1 METKLKKIPNF
12 DDIVFEIRNKQ
23 YGAYIL
29 RKKYNRN
36 VIISLLVGITILS
49 TSVMIPYMSAK
60 PLDYGQKSTEWPG
73 TIKLDDQ
80 HQQNETV
87 VPPPPLPS
95 PTIDVVKEGRYVP
108 PVIVDSVKPE
118 DATNLM
124 TADQAQTEIRDREVT
139 EIQPYIDE
147 IPVEVTITEPF
158 YKVEEMPEFPGGP
171 IELQKYLAEHTQY
184 PEAPKEN
191 NIQGRVIIK
200 FCVTP
205 NGGVDLVSVLK
216 SIDSELD
223 KEAIRVVNTLPTF
236 KPGKQGGKPVPVWF
250 VVPIIFQLK

>member
-1 METKLKKIPNF
+1 METKLKRIPNF
-12 DDIVFEIRNKQ
+12 DDIVFGIRNKQ
-23 YGAYIL
+23 YVAYIL
-29 RKKYNRN
+29 RKRYNRN
-36 VIISLLVGITILS
+36 VIISLLIGITILP
-49 TSVMIPYMSAK
+49 TSVMIPYMNAK
-60 PLDYGQKSTEWPG
+60 PLDKGQKSAEWPG
-73 TIKLDDQ
+73 VFKLDDQ

-87 VPPPPLPS
+87 VSPPPPPPS
-95 PTIDVVKEGRYVP
+95 LDVVKEARYLP
-108 PVIVDSVKPE
+108 PDIVDSVKPE
-118 DATNLM
+118 DVSQLM
-124 TADQAQTEIRDREVT
+124 TADQAQTEVRDREVT
-139 EIQPYIDE
+139 EIQPHIDE

-200 FCVTP
+200 FCVTQ

-216 SIDSELD
+216 SVDSELD

-236 KPGKQGGKPVPVWF
+236 KLGKQRGKPVPVWY
-250 VVPIIFQLK
+250 VVPITFQLK